1 MSFLHIAPSTPKRQL
16 EKDKSYVFTIHMYY
30 TFFNKQLTS
39 SGSNVKNGLKGKQLP
54 TLKKLIQKILLELWV
69 YNFTFSILSSL
80 NFSATVFYTTL
91 LCTWYLGKILLTIE
105 RFLNL
110 HIVPFMPLEIA

>member
-39 SGSNVKNGLKGKQLP
+39 SGSNVKNGLKGKQLAKQLP

-69 YNFTFSILSSL
+69 YNFIFSILSSL
-80 NFSATVFYTTL
+80 NFSATVFYTT
-91 LCTWYLGKILLTIE
+91 
-105 RFLNL
+105 
-110 HIVPFMPLEIA
+110 